1 MLEEKMIDLSIY
13 QIDEEAE
20 QKSKEKYINFFFLM
34 DFWMKAL
41 EEGKEVSSFF
51 VNNQYHNI
59 AIYGMG
65 FLGKHLK
72 AQLENNNFS
81 IIYTIDRNIIEYN
94 NFKYDLSKDIDNIPK
109 ADIIVVTPITEYISI
124 KENLVKLTDSKIV
137 SLEEVILSL

>member
-1 MLEEKMIDLSIY
+1 MLEEQMIDFSLY

-20 QKSKEKYINFFFLM
+20 QKSKEKYINFFYLM

-41 EEGKEVSSFF
+41 EEGKKVSSFF

-59 AIYGMG
+59 AIYGLG

-72 AQLENNNFS
+72 VQLENNNFS
-81 IIYTIDRNIIEYN
+81 ITYTIDKNIIEYN
-94 NFKYDLSKDIDNIPK
+94 NFRYDLGKDIDNIPK
-109 ADIIVVTPITEYISI
+109 ADVIVVTPITEYISI
-124 KENLVKLTDSKIV
+124 KEKLEKLTDSQIV